1 METKT
6 DIPFK
11 LRWLDAKE
19 VGLLLGQEARYV
31 LARLACRPDFP
42 KPCRYG
48 HPRWL
53 ASEVMDW
60 QMQCRREQ
68 TSRRGR
74 KRKLST

>member
-1 METKT
+1 METMKE
-6 DIPFK
+6 IPFK
-11 LRWLDAKE
+11 LRWLDADQ
-19 VGLLLGQEARYV
+19 VGLLLGQKPRYV
-31 LARLACRPDFP
+31 RERLACRPDFP

-60 QMQCRREQ
+60 QLQYRREQ

-74 KRKLST
+74 KRKLSA